1 MGSDLSKLFNTC
13 LNRDSECSADCP
25 NCEIIGCCE
34 CDNGSINIISHISED
49 EEETENEEP
58 TPNKR
63 RSSVR
68 RSSEN

>member
-1 MGSDLSKLFNTC
+1 MGTDLSKLFNTC

-34 CDNGSINIISHISED
+34 CDNGSINIQSHISED
-49 EEETENEEP
+49 EEETENEEQI
-58 TPNKR
+58 KR
-63 RSSVR
+63 RSGVRR